1 MANPARSPYEEQMT
15 SAVSSPLAGQAL
27 VRSDLE
33 RLASSAGPY
42 HLVDCD
48 IDGVDLSGLDLSH
61 WTFDRCSVRRGT
73 FTGAR
78 LEGSVW
84 TSCRGAFASFL
95 RADLSD
101 ARFEASDFN
110 NAVFR
115 NATLSGARFARCK
128 LTGADLSDAKAFD
141 LLLDEVLLINAKLP
155 GFSFRKQTLRKID
168 FGQADL
174 RKTDFRAT
182 VFEECSL
189 RDAGV
194 AGCRF
199 DGADLR
205 GADLG
210 GIALVDARQ
219 FRGATISREQ
229 AGQLLGELGLRVV

>member
-1 MANPARSPYEEQMT
+1 MANPARPPYEEQMT
-15 SAVSSPLAGQAL
+15 SAASSPLAGQTL

-33 RLASSAGPY
+33 RLSGPAGPH

-48 IDGVDLSGLDLSH
+48 IDGADLSGLDLSH
-61 WTFDRCSVRRGT
+61 WTFDRCTVRRSD

-84 TSCRGAFASFL
+84 TSSRGAFASFL

-115 NATLSGARFARCK
+115 NATLTGARFTRSK

-174 RKTDFRAT
+174 RKADFRAT
-182 VFEECSL
+182 VFEDCSL

-199 DGADLR
+199 EGADLR

-229 AGQLLGELGLRVV
+229 AGQLLGELGLRVL